1 MAATIPGHINYT
13 VPPVAATASSN
24 EVALAITNWTADLG
38 SVGFL
43 SLAVTTDGDTAFIRE
58 VGASHTSAPADPI
71 ISAELDS
78 ANAIN
83 RVARIGPIR
92 RSEAT
97 GYELYTSGASTAV
110 LYQWLPVTE
119 WGD

>member
-1 MAATIPGHINYT
+1 MATIPGHLNYT

-24 EVALAITNWTADLG
+24 EIALAITNWSGELG

-43 SLAVTTDGDTAFIRE
+43 VLEVTTDGDTAFVRQ

-78 ANAIN
+78 ANSIN

-92 RSEAT
+92 RTDAT
-97 GYELYTSGASTAV
+97 GLEIYTSGASTAV

-119 WGD
+119 WGE